1 MGCAAFRTRS
11 GQRRPV
17 AKRST
22 GRGQGKGRRGRRRR
36 GRTTPHIRHR
46 SRAPHKHPVPHFR
59 PTHVIAHPPPLLAA
73 VYHAQNGRLP
83 FHMAAW
89 NSSSEAVVQA
99 LLQAYPEAAKATDK
113 VRRPSPL
120 AACMRGHQR
129 SS

>member
-1 MGCAAFRTRS
+1 MAFRGT
-11 GQRRPV
+11 QRHSEGPRHAVFTAHCP
-17 AKRST
+17 AYST
-22 GRGQGKGRRGRRRR
+22 
-36 GRTTPHIRHR
+36 
-46 SRAPHKHPVPHFR
+46 SKHPVPHFR
-59 PTHVIAHPPPLLAA
+59 PTHVISHPPPLIAA